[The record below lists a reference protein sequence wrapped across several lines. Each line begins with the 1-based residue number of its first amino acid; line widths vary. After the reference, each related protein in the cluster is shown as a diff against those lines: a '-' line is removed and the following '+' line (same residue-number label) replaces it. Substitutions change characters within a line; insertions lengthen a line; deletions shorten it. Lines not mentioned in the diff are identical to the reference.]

1 MERSAGMM
9 VEAPLAG
16 ERFQTRAICTRADM
30 EKISKLV
37 YASSGIALNPDTKQT
52 MVMMRLQKRLRT
64 GGFST
69 VGDYLRF
76 MESDRS
82 GRELRSM
89 LDVLTTNHTS
99 FFREPK
105 HFEVLSEDVIG
116 RLVDRP
122 ASQPINGWCAACATG
137 EEAYSIIATVMER
150 LGDPP
155 RQRFRLLA
163 SDLSSRALETA
174 QAGVY
179 ATERID
185 QVPKQT
191 LRRFFERGVGEQQG
205 LVRVKRETRQQI
217 EFRRLNLIEADLL
230 RERFDFI
237 FCRNVMIYFDAA
249 ARQRVVSRLE
259 QHLAPG
265 GYLFV
270 SQSESLSGVTHGLQ
284 WHMPGVYQRSAQ

>member
-1 MERSAGMM
+1 MECGSGMM
-9 VEAPLAG
+9 LDTPLAG
-16 ERFQTRAICTRADM
+16 ERFHARAICTRADM

-64 GGFST
+64 GGFAS

-76 MESDRS
+76 MENDRS

-99 FFREPK
+99 FFREPR
-105 HFEVLSEDVIG
+105 HFEVLANDVLG
-116 RLVDRP
+116 RLADRP
-122 ASQPINGWCAACATG
+122 ATQPINGWCAACATG
-137 EEAYSIIATVMER
+137 EEAYTIIVTLIER
-150 LGDPP
+150 LGEPAH
-155 RQRFRLLA
+155 QRFRLLA
-163 SDLSSRALETA
+163 SDLSSRALEVA

-179 ATERID
+179 SDERIE
-185 QVPKQT
+185 QVPKAT
-191 LRRFFERGVGEQQG
+191 LKRFFERGVGEQQG
-205 LVRVKRETRQQI
+205 LVRVKREFRQQI

-237 FCRNVMIYFDAA
+237 FCRNVMIYFDGA

-284 WHMPGVYQRSAQ
+284 WHLPGVYQRSAQ